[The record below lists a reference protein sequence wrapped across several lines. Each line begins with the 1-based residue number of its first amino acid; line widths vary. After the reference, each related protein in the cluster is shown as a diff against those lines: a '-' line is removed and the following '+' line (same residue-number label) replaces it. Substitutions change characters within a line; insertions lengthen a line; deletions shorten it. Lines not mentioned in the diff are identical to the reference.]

1 MSDGHAASSET
12 LAFLK
17 MTGWVRKASI
27 SRSVVVLP
35 LICPLADVTRAV
47 VVFVLLLSCFA
58 SRCTAQVSS
67 GHLWRRDTQTK
78 QPNSELLVHP
88 LPSNHDAVR
97 LSAYTGC
104 AQHCW
109 DVFDQSVETWLTH
122 GSCLEVGAKKRFQ
135 NYLDH

>member
-78 QPNSELLVHP
+78 QPSSELLLHP
-88 LPSNHDAVR
+88 LCPQIMTPSDFQLIRAVPNIV
-97 LSAYTGC
+97 GMC
-104 AQHCW
+104 
-109 DVFDQSVETWLTH
+109 LTN
-122 GSCLEVGAKKRFQ
+122 R
-135 NYLDH
+135 